1 MQFYIFMK
9 SPVRIIIFE
18 DNATLRE
25 SLSNLLALTGE
36 YQVLASFPDC
46 TEVEFQVQDIDPDV
60 ILMDIDMP
68 EVNGIE
74 AVRKIRRFNKDV
86 QIIMLTV
93 FDDNTHVFDAMY
105 AGANGYLL
113 KKYISDKLIYSI
125 QEVLQ
130 GGAPMSPSIARMI
143 IANLQ
148 QPVVAAKDYQLTNRE
163 KEILQL
169 LSSGN
174 SFKLIASELSIS
186 LDTVRTHIKH
196 IYDKLHV
203 RSQIEAVSKAI
214 NEKLV

>member
-1 MQFYIFMK
+1 M
-9 SPVRIIIFE
+9 
-18 DNATLRE
+18 
-25 SLSNLLALTGE
+25 
-36 YQVLASFPDC
+36 LASFPDC
-46 TEVEFQVQDIDPDV
+46 SDVLNQVRQLDPDV
-60 ILMDIDMP
+60 ILMDIDLP
-68 EVNGIE
+68 GINGIE
-74 AVRKIRRFNKDV
+74 AVKLIRGINPQV

-113 KKYISDKLIYSI
+113 KKYISDKLLHAI

-143 IANLQ
+143 ITSLQ
-148 QPVVAAKDYQLTNRE
+148 QPTVAAKDYSLTNRE

-174 SFKLIASELSIS
+174 SFKMIAAELSIS

-214 NEKLV
+214 QEKLVK

>member
-1 MQFYIFMK
+1 M
-9 SPVRIIIFE
+9 PVSIVIYE

-36 YQVLASFPDC
+36 YTVLASYPDC
-46 TEVEFQVQDIDPDV
+46 SRVTEDIKSMQPDV

-68 EVNGIE
+68 GINGIE
-74 AVRKIRRFNKDV
+74 AVKKIRAINASV

-113 KKYISDKLIYSI
+113 KKYVSDKLIHSI
-125 QEVLQ
+125 REVLE

-143 IANLQ
+143 ISSMQESIKTPAN
-148 QPVVAAKDYQLTNRE
+148 DYLLTNRE

-169 LSSGN
+169 LSKGN
-174 SFKLIASELSIS
+174 SFKLIAAELFIS

-203 RSQIEAVSKAI
+203 RSQGEAISKAI
-214 NEKLV
+214 NERLV